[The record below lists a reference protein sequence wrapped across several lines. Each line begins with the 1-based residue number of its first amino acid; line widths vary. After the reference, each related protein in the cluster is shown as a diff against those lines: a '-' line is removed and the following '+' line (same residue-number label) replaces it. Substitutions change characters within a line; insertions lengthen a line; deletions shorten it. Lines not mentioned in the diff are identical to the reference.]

1 MPETKKQEK
10 LSIIQHLVELRNTLM
25 HSVLAIV
32 IFFVALFPFADSIYT
47 FIAAPIIATIP
58 GSNLIAIG
66 VISPFLTP
74 LKMALI
80 LAVYLAM
87 PFLLF
92 KIWAFVAPALYK
104 HEKRL
109 IMPLVISSTI
119 LFYTGI
125 LFSFYIVFPVIFGFL
140 STVGPSV
147 VNFTPDI
154 QYYLDF
160 VIKVSFAF
168 GVAFEVPIAT
178 ILLIMFGVT
187 TPEKLKKNRTY
198 IIIGAFVLGMLL
210 TPPDIISQV
219 LIAIPIWLLFEAGLL
234 FAPLFKVRRR
244 QDVHQEK
251 ESSTVD
257 WQDKEHNEKMNQLEG
272 EMNKRGKG
280 EWNNQI

>member
-1 MPETKKQEK
+1 MPETKNQEQM
-10 LSIIQHLVELRNTLM
+10 SIIQHLVELRNTLL
-25 HSVLAIV
+25 HSVLAITV
-32 IFFVALFPFADSIYT
+32 FFVALFPFADVIYT
-47 FIAAPIIATIP
+47 FIAAPIVATIP

-109 IMPLVISSTI
+109 ILPLVISSTI

-125 LFSFYIVFPVIFGFL
+125 LFSFYVVFPVIFSFL

-178 ILLIMFGVT
+178 ILLIMFGIT
-187 TPEKLKKNRTY
+187 TPEKLKKNRAY
-198 IIIGAFVLGMLL
+198 IIIGAFVLGMIL

-219 LIAIPIWLLFEAGLL
+219 LIAIPIWLLFEAGL
-234 FAPLFKVRRR
+234 FFSPLFKVRKRE
-244 QDVHQEK
+244 DITEK
-251 ESSTVD
+251 DDDEPASFD
-257 WQDKEHNEKMNQLEG
+257 WQDKKHKEKMDRLEN
-272 EMNKRGKG
+272 EMNKREKG
-280 EWNNQI
+280 G

>member
-1 MPETKKQEK
+1 MPEPVQSEK
-10 LSIIQHLVELRNTLM
+10 MSIIQHLVELRNTLL
-25 HSVLAIV
+25 HSVLAIT
-32 IFFVALFPFADSIYT
+32 IFFVVLFPFADKIYT
-47 FIAAPIIATIP
+47 FIAAPILATIP

-92 KIWAFVAPALYK
+92 KIWAFIAPALYK

-109 IMPLVISSTI
+109 ILPLIISSTI

-125 LFSFYIVFPVIFGFL
+125 LFSFYIVFPVIFSFL

-187 TPEKLKKNRTY
+187 TPEKMKKNRAY
-198 IIIGAFVLGMLL
+198 IIIGAFVLGMIL

-219 LIAIPIWLLFEAGLL
+219 LIAIPIWLLFEAGLV
-234 FAPLFKVRRR
+234 FAPLFKVRQRE
-244 QDVHQEK
+244 DVTEEDEA
-251 ESSTVD
+251 ESDTVD
-257 WQDKEHNEKMNQLEG
+257 WQDKEHNKKMDKLEAD
-272 EMNKRGKG
+272 MNKREKP
-280 EWNNQI
+280 E

>member
-1 MPETKKQEK
+1 MSESAPQEK
-10 LSIIQHLVELRNTLM
+10 MSIIHHLVELRNTLL
-25 HSVLAIV
+25 HSVLAIT
-32 IFFVALFPFADSIYT
+32 IFFVVLFPFADKIYT
-47 FIAAPIIATIP
+47 FIAAPILATIP

-92 KIWAFVAPALYK
+92 KVWAFVAPALYK

-109 IMPLVISSTI
+109 ILPLIISSTI

-125 LFSFYIVFPVIFGFL
+125 LFSFYIVFPVIFSFL

-187 TPEKLKKNRTY
+187 TPEKLKKNRAY
-198 IIIGAFVLGMLL
+198 IIIGAFVLGMIL

-219 LIAIPIWLLFEAGLL
+219 LIAIPIWLLFEAGLV
-234 FAPLFKVRRR
+234 FAPLFKVRKRE
-244 QDVHQEK
+244 DLPEEDG

-257 WQDKEHNEKMNQLEG
+257 WQDKEHNAKIDKLED
-272 EMNKRGKG
+272 EMNKRGKDK
-280 EWNNQI
+280 

>member
-1 MPETKKQEK
+1 MPESVKGEK
-10 LSIIQHLVELRNTLM
+10 MSIIQHLVELRNTLL
-25 HSVLAIV
+25 HSVLAIT
-32 IFFVALFPFADSIYT
+32 IFFVALFPFADQIYT
-47 FIAAPIIATIP
+47 FIAEPIVAAIP

-109 IMPLVISSTI
+109 ILPLVISSTI

-187 TPEKLKKNRTY
+187 TPEKLKKNRAY
-198 IIIGAFVLGMLL
+198 IVVGAFVLGMLL
-210 TPPDIISQV
+210 TPPDIISQT
-219 LIAIPIWLLFEAGLL
+219 LIAIPILLLFEAGLF
-234 FAPLFKVRRR
+234 FAPFFKVRKAKSENDR
-244 QDVHQEK
+244 EG
-251 ESSTVD
+251 SGPATVD
-257 WQDKEHNEKMNQLEG
+257 WSDESHNAKMDKIEA
-272 EMNKRGKG
+272 EMNERGK
-280 EWNNQI
+280 NK

>member
-1 MPETKKQEK
+1 
-10 LSIIQHLVELRNTLM
+10 V
-25 HSVLAIV
+25 
-32 IFFVALFPFADSIYT
+32 
-47 FIAAPIIATIP
+47 ATIP

-92 KIWAFVAPALYK
+92 KNWAFVAPALYK

-109 IMPLVISSTI
+109 ILPLVISSTI

-125 LFSFYIVFPVIFGFL
+125 LFSFYVVFPVIFAFL

-147 VNFTPDI
+147 VDFTPDI

-178 ILLIMFGVT
+178 ILLIMFGIT
-187 TPEKLKKNRTY
+187 TPEKLKKNRAY
-198 IIIGAFVLGMLL
+198 IIIGAFVLAMVL

-234 FAPLFKVRRR
+234 FSPLFKVRKRE
-244 QDVHQEK
+244 D
-251 ESSTVD
+251 ESEGDKSESQTVD
-257 WQDKEHNEKMNQLEG
+257 WESKEHNDNMDKREA
-272 EMNKRGKG
+272 EMNKSEKD
-280 EWNNQI
+280 E